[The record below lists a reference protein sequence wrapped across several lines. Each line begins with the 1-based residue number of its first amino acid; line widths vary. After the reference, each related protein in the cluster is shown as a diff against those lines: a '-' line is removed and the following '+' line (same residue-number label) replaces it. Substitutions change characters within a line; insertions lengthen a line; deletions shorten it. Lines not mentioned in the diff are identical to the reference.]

1 MCNFVRRFAV
11 LGGSLTGFAPF
22 RCTIL
27 KDLIKMTNEQ
37 RNSNLHALRELMSKR
52 IVVLDGGLGTM
63 IQAQHLKEED
73 FHYAPLTGTDA
84 EMAGCNDILPLSRRD
99 VIASIH
105 RAYLEAGADIVET
118 DSFNCNSLSLA
129 DYGLQEYGYELS
141 VAAAEVAR
149 HEVDRW
155 MTEHPGDRRWVAG
168 SIGPSNRSLSMSPDV
183 NDPAARSVDWDAF
196 CEAYRGQIAGLI
208 DGGADL
214 LIVETNFDLLNL
226 KAILWTIE
234 QVKAEKQVDIA
245 TVVSVTLTESGRM
258 LSGHTLESMLACIAH
273 FNAFAVGLN
282 CGFGAEGMQ
291 RWAHELAETTSL
303 PVCIYPNAGL
313 PNSMGCYD
321 ETPEKMA
328 ADVRPMLEAGLV
340 NILGGCC
347 GTSPSH
353 IEALKALCEGC
364 APRKPKTQPSRLTV
378 AGLEPLSVTA
388 ETNFVNVGER
398 CNVAGSKKFL
408 DLIKAKSYDEAV
420 HIARTQVENG
430 AQVVDVN
437 MDAPLI
443 DARAEMCHFLRLL
456 ASEPDVARVPVM
468 IDSSDWSVIAEALK
482 QVPGKSIVNS
492 ISLKNGEEE
501 FVAHARYIR
510 QMGAA
515 VVVMAFDE
523 NGQADTFDR
532 KIAVC
537 RRAYDILTSSR
548 VDFNPQD
555 IIFDP
560 NILTVATGIKEHE
573 RYGLDFLLAV
583 EWIKQNL
590 PGAKVSG
597 GVSNLSFA
605 FRGNNYVRQA
615 MHSVFLYH
623 AISRGMDMAIVNAG
637 SILPYD
643 DVSAELRTAIEDVI
657 LCRHADATE
666 ALVEMASSLVGKKVS
681 EQTAS
686 AAVDASVDAVT
697 RLSRMVERGITDGI
711 ADVLAQAHQMLGS
724 AIAVIDRPLMEGINR
739 VGQLFGE
746 GKMFLPQVVKSART
760 MKVAVEWLNPYIE
773 AEQQASGAHNAGKV
787 VIATVKGDVHDIGK
801 NIVAVVL
808 RCNGYEVIDLGVMV
822 PGETIVE
829 QAKALNADIV
839 ALSGLI
845 TPSLEEMRRVAALMQ
860 REGMT
865 TPIMVGGATTSDEHT
880 AVVIAP
886 EYDGIVAHT
895 ADAAS
900 MAATMQRILADT
912 DAFKVALRERQQ
924 QLRSRYEQ
932 GKDLYDLA
940 EARARKPKLQYNP
953 VKPAQLGCGDI
964 NIAVSEARRLINWRA
979 FFAAWGLDAAYA
991 DIADIHGCDCCR
1003 AAWLAAKP
1011 QAETAKAAEA
1021 MQLFKDANRA
1031 LDKFEHHHNNSM
1043 RAIYGLWEA
1052 NADGDDIVIDH
1063 RARIATMRQQQRSF
1077 GEQTLSLSDYIAPA
1091 ESGIQDYIGTF
1102 AVTAG
1107 TELAEVIAEAKAAG
1121 DDFKVILYQ
1130 TLCDRLAEAAT
1141 EILHSRLRNVVWAYT
1156 FDSAELDNPKNLLRH
1171 YYKGIRPAVGYPSL
1185 PDQSAIFLIDRLM
1198 PLSEAGI
1205 TLTENGAMSPAAS
1218 TCGLVIAH
1226 PDSRYFT
1233 LGTIGD
1239 DQRTD

>member
-1 MCNFVRRFAV
+1 
-11 LGGSLTGFAPF
+11 
-22 RCTIL
+22 
-27 KDLIKMTNEQ
+27 MTNEQ
-37 RNSNLHALRELMSKR
+37 RNIGMRTLREQMSKR
-52 IVVLDGGLGTM
+52 IVLLDGGLGTM
-63 IQAQHLKEED
+63 IQAQHLQEKD
-73 FHYAPLTGTDA
+73 FHYEPLTGADA
-84 EMAGCNDILPLSRRD
+84 EMTGCNDILPLSRRD

-118 DSFNCNSLSLA
+118 DSFNCNRLSLA
-129 DYGLQEYGYELS
+129 DYELQEHAYRLS

-149 HEVDRW
+149 QEVDRW
-155 MTEHPGDRRWVAG
+155 MNEHPGDRRWVAG

-183 NDPAARSVDWDAF
+183 NDPAARSVDWDEF
-196 CEAYRGQIAGLI
+196 CNAYRDQIAGLI
-208 DGGADL
+208 DGGVDL

-234 QVKAEKQVDIA
+234 QVKAEKQADIA
-245 TVVSVTLTESGRM
+245 TVISVTLTESGRM
-258 LSGHTLESMLACIAH
+258 LSGHTLEAMLACIAH
-273 FNAFAVGLN
+273 FDAFAVGLN

-291 RWAHELAETTSL
+291 RWAQEFAGLTSL
-303 PVCIYPNAGL
+303 PICIYPNAGL

-321 ETPEKMA
+321 ETPEKMT

-347 GTSPSH
+347 GTTPNH
-353 IEALKALCEGC
+353 IEALKALADEYSPHV
-364 APRKPKTQPSRLTV
+364 AKATVPRLTV
-378 AGLEPLSVTA
+378 AGLEPLNVTA

-408 DLIKAKSYDEAV
+408 DLIKAKAYDEAV
-420 HIARTQVENG
+420 HIARTQVESG

-468 IDSSDWSVIAEALK
+468 IDSSDWNVIADALK

-492 ISLKNGEEE
+492 ISLKNGEDE
-501 FVAHARYIR
+501 FVEHARYIK

-532 KIAVC
+532 KTAVC
-537 RRAYDILTSSR
+537 RRAYDILTSPR
-548 VDFNPQD
+548 VNFNPQD

-560 NILTVATGIKEHE
+560 NILTIATGIKEHE
-573 RYGLDFLLAV
+573 RYGLDFILAV

-590 PGAKVSG
+590 PGVKVSG

-643 DVSAELRTAIEDVI
+643 DVPADLRSAIEDV
-657 LCRHADATE
+657 LFCRQADATE
-666 ALVEMASSLVGKKVS
+666 VLVNMASTLVGRKVS
-681 EQTAS
+681 EQ
-686 AAVDASVDAVT
+686 AANAVADADIDAVT
-697 RLSRMVERGITDGI
+697 RLARMVERGITDGI
-711 ADVLAQAHQMLGS
+711 ADVLAQAHEMLGS
-724 AIAVIDRPLMEGINR
+724 AIAVIDGPLMSGINR

-760 MKVAVEWLNPYIE
+760 MKVAVEWLNPHIE
-773 AEQQASGAHNAGKV
+773 AEQQTSGAHNAGKV

-801 NIVAVVL
+801 NIVSVVL

-822 PGETIVE
+822 PGEEIVE
-829 QAKALNADIV
+829 QAKTFNADIV

-845 TPSLEEMRRVAALMQ
+845 TPSLEEMRRVAALMR
-860 REGMT
+860 REGLTM
-865 TPIMVGGATTSDEHT
+865 PLMVGGATTSDEHT

-886 EYDGIVAHT
+886 EYGGIVAHT
-895 ADAAS
+895 SDAAS
-900 MAATMQRILADT
+900 AAATMQRILADAP
-912 DAFKVALRERQQ
+912 AFMKNLRERQQ
-924 QLRSRYEQ
+924 QLRERYEQ
-932 GKDLYDLA
+932 GKDLYTLA
-940 EARARKPKLQYNP
+940 EARARKTRLQYNP
-953 VKPAQLGCGDI
+953 VKPAQMGLGSMSI
-964 NIAVSEARRLINWRA
+964 TVAEARRLINWRA

-1031 LDKFEHHHNNSM
+1031 LDKFEHHHNHSL

-1052 NADGDDIVIDH
+1052 NSDGDDIVIDH
-1063 RARIATMRQQQRSF
+1063 RVRLATMRQQQRSF
-1077 GEQTLSLSDYIAPA
+1077 GEHTLSLSDFIAPA
-1091 ESGIQDYIGTF
+1091 DSGVQDYIGTF
-1102 AVTAG
+1102 AASAG
-1107 TELAEVIAEAKAAG
+1107 AELAAAIAEAKAAG

-1130 TLCDRLAEAAT
+1130 TLCDRLAEATT

-1171 YYKGIRPAVGYPSL
+1171 YYKGIRPAVGFPSL
-1185 PDQSAIFLIDRLM
+1185 PDQKKIFLIDRLM
-1198 PLSEAGI
+1198 PLSQAEI

-1226 PDSRYFT
+1226 PDSLYFN

-1239 DQRTD
+1239 DQRSDYTRRSESAEGN